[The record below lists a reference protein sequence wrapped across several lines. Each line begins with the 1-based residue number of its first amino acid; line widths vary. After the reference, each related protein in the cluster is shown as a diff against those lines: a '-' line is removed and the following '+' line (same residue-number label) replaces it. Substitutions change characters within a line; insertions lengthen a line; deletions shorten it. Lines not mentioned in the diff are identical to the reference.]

1 MDLVVG
7 RLGRP
12 HGIHGEI
19 SVEVR
24 TDEPEIRFAKGS
36 KLSVKESNNQLTVL
50 SSRWHQEKMLVKFE
64 EITDRDLANEIKGK
78 TLTIKID
85 PNSIET
91 KKDQYYEF
99 QLAGLKVI
107 DKNDKTLGQIKEV
120 ITNLAQD
127 LLVVETVDK
136 REVLVPF
143 VKQIVTN
150 VDLDKKQVIMDPP
163 TGLFDEENAIDAN

>member
-12 HGIHGEI
+12 HGVHGEI

-24 TDEPEIRFAKGS
+24 TDEPELRFAKGS
-36 KLSVKESNNQLTVL
+36 KLSIKESNNQLTVL

-64 EITDRDLANEIKGK
+64 EITDRDRANEIKGK

-85 PNSIET
+85 PNSVET

-150 VDLDKKQVIMDPP
+150 VDLNKKQVIMDPP

>member
-12 HGIHGEI
+12 HGVHGEI

-24 TDEPEIRFAKGS
+24 TDEPELRFAKGS

-99 QLAGLKVI
+99 QLVDLKVI
-107 DKNDKTLGQIKEV
+107 DKNNKTLGQIKEV

-150 VDLDKKQVIMDPP
+150 VDLNKKLVIMDPP

>member
-12 HGIHGEI
+12 HGVHGEI

-107 DKNDKTLGQIKEV
+107 DKNDKTLGRIKEV

-150 VDLDKKQVIMDPP
+150 VDLNKKLVIMDPP

>member
-12 HGIHGEI
+12 HGVHGEI

-24 TDEPEIRFAKGS
+24 TDEPELRFAKGS

-150 VDLDKKQVIMDPP
+150 VDLNKKQVIMDPP

>member
-12 HGIHGEI
+12 HGVHGEI

-24 TDEPEIRFAKGS
+24 TDEPELRFAKGS

>member
-12 HGIHGEI
+12 HGVHGEI

-36 KLSVKESNNQLTVL
+36 KLSLKETNKQLTVL

-64 EITDRDLANEIKGK
+64 EITDRDLANDIKGK
-78 TLTIKID
+78 TLVIEID

-99 QLAGLKVI
+99 QLTGLKVI
-107 DKNDKTLGQIKEV
+107 NKNEETLGQIKEV
-120 ITNLAQD
+120 ITGLAQD
-127 LLVVETVDK
+127 LLVVATVDK
-136 REVLVPF
+136 KEVLVPF
-143 VKQIVTN
+143 VKQIVIN
-150 VDLDKKQVIMDPP
+150 VDLNQKLITMDPQL
-163 TGLFDEENAIDAN
+163 GLFDEENAIDAN

>member
-12 HGIHGEI
+12 HGVHGEI

-24 TDEPEIRFAKGS
+24 TDEPELRFAKGS
-36 KLSVKESNNQLTVL
+36 KLSIKESNNQLTVL

-64 EITDRDLANEIKGK
+64 EITDRDRANEIKGK

-107 DKNDKTLGQIKEV
+107 DKNDKTLGKIKEV

>member
-12 HGIHGEI
+12 HGVHGEI

-24 TDEPEIRFAKGS
+24 TDEPELRFAKGS
-36 KLSVKESNNQLTVL
+36 RLSLKESNNQLTVL

>member
-12 HGIHGEI
+12 HGVHGEI

-85 PNSIET
+85 PNTIET

-150 VDLDKKQVIMDPP
+150 VDLEKKLIIMDPP

>member
-12 HGIHGEI
+12 HGVHGEI

-24 TDEPEIRFAKGS
+24 TDEPELRFAKGS

-107 DKNDKTLGQIKEV
+107 DKNDKTLGQITEV

-150 VDLDKKQVIMDPP
+150 VDLDKKLVIMDPP

>member
-12 HGIHGEI
+12 HGVHGEI

-36 KLSVKESNNQLTVL
+36 KLSLKETNNQLTVL

-64 EITDRDLANEIKGK
+64 EITDRDLANDIKGK
-78 TLTIKID
+78 TLVIEID

-99 QLAGLKVI
+99 QLTGLNVI
-107 DKNDKTLGQIKEV
+107 DINEKTLGQIKEV
-120 ITNLAQD
+120 ITGLAQD
-127 LLVVETVDK
+127 LLVVETEEK
-136 REVLVPF
+136 KEVLVPF
-143 VKQIVTN
+143 VKQIVVN
-150 VDLDKKQVIMDPP
+150 VDLNKKLITMDPP
-163 TGLFDEENAIDAN
+163 RGLFDEENAIDAN

>member
-36 KLSVKESNNQLTVL
+36 KLSVVL

-150 VDLDKKQVIMDPP
+150 VDLNKKQVIMDPP

>member
-12 HGIHGEI
+12 HGVHGEI

-36 KLSVKESNNQLTVL
+36 KLSLKETNNQLTVL

-64 EITDRDLANEIKGK
+64 EITDRDLANDIKGK
-78 TLTIKID
+78 TLVIEID

-99 QLAGLKVI
+99 QLTGLKVI
-107 DKNDKTLGQIKEV
+107 DKNEKTLGQIKEV
-120 ITNLAQD
+120 ITGLAQD

-136 REVLVPF
+136 KEVLVPF
-143 VKQIVTN
+143 VKQIVIN
-150 VDLDKKQVIMDPP
+150 VDLNQKLITMDPP
-163 TGLFDEENAIDAN
+163 QGLFDEENAIDAN

>member
-12 HGIHGEI
+12 HGVHGEI

-24 TDEPEIRFAKGS
+24 TDEPETRFAIGT
-36 KLSVKESNNQLTVL
+36 KLNLKESKSVLTVS

-64 EITDRDLANEIKGK
+64 EILDRDQANEIKGK

-85 PNSIET
+85 PSNIKT
-91 KKDQYYEF
+91 KNDQYYEF

-107 DKNDKTLGQIKEV
+107 DQNQEILGEIKEV
-120 ITNLAQD
+120 LTGLAQD
-127 LLVVETVDK
+127 LLVVKTKDK
-136 REVLVPF
+136 KEVLVPF
-143 VKQIVTN
+143 VKQIVTK
-150 VDLDKKQVIMDPP
+150 VDLVNKIVTMNPP
-163 TGLFDEENAIDAN
+163 IGLFDEENALDAN

>member
-12 HGIHGEI
+12 HGVHGEI

-24 TDEPEIRFAKGS
+24 TDEPELRFAKGS
-36 KLSVKESNNQLTVL
+36 KLSLKESNNQLTVL

>member
-12 HGIHGEI
+12 HGVHGEI

-24 TDEPEIRFAKGS
+24 TDEPELRFAKGS
-36 KLSVKESNNQLTVL
+36 KLSLKESNNQVTVL

-150 VDLDKKQVIMDPP
+150 VDLEKKLIIMDPP

>member
-12 HGIHGEI
+12 HGVHGEI

-36 KLSVKESNNQLTVL
+36 KLSVKENNNQLTVL

>member
-12 HGIHGEI
+12 HGVHGEI

-36 KLSVKESNNQLTVL
+36 KLSLKETNNQLTVL
-50 SSRWHQEKMLVKFE
+50 SSRWHQEKILVKFE
-64 EITDRDLANEIKGK
+64 EITDRDLANDIKGK
-78 TLTIKID
+78 TLTVEID

-99 QLAGLKVI
+99 QLTGLNVI
-107 DKNDKTLGQIKEV
+107 DINEKTLGQIKEV
-120 ITNLAQD
+120 ITGLAQD
-127 LLVVETVDK
+127 LLVVETEEK
-136 REVLVPF
+136 KEVLVPF
-143 VKQIVTN
+143 VKQIVVN
-150 VDLDKKQVIMDPP
+150 VDLNKKLITMDPP
-163 TGLFDEENAIDAN
+163 RGLFDEENAIDAN

>member
-12 HGIHGEI
+12 HGVHGEI

-36 KLSVKESNNQLTVL
+36 KLSVKENNNQLTVL

-150 VDLDKKQVIMDPP
+150 VDLNKKLVIMDPP

>member
-12 HGIHGEI
+12 HGVHGEI

-36 KLSVKESNNQLTVL
+36 KLSIKESNNLLTVL

-64 EITDRDLANEIKGK
+64 EITDRDLANDIKGK
-78 TLTIKID
+78 TLIIEID
-85 PNSIET
+85 PNKIET

-99 QLAGLKVI
+99 Q
-107 DKNDKTLGQIKEV
+107 NSLGQIKEV
-120 ITNLAQD
+120 ITGLAQD
-127 LLVVETVDK
+127 LLVVETK
-136 REVLVPF
+136 EKKEVLVPF
-143 VKQIVTN
+143 VKQIVIN
-150 VDLDKKQVIMDPP
+150 VDLDKKQVTMDPP
-163 TGLFDEENAIDAN
+163 VGLFDEENAIDAN

>member
-12 HGIHGEI
+12 HGVHGEI

-36 KLSVKESNNQLTVL
+36 KLSVRESNNQLTVL

>member
-12 HGIHGEI
+12 HGVHGEI

-150 VDLDKKQVIMDPP
+150 VDLNKKQVIMDPP

>member
-12 HGIHGEI
+12 HGVHGEI

-24 TDEPEIRFAKGS
+24 TDEPELRFAKGS

-107 DKNDKTLGQIKEV
+107 DKNGKTLGQIKEV

-143 VKQIVTN
+143 VKQIVTT
-150 VDLDKKQVIMDPP
+150 VDLDKKIVIMDPP

>member
-12 HGIHGEI
+12 HGVHGEI

-36 KLSVKESNNQLTVL
+36 KLSLKESNNQLTVL

-64 EITDRDLANEIKGK
+64 EITDRDLANDIKGK
-78 TLTIKID
+78 TLVIEID
-85 PNSIET
+85 PASIET

-99 QLAGLKVI
+99 QLTGLKVI
-107 DKNDKTLGQIKEV
+107 DKNEKTLGQIKEV
-120 ITNLAQD
+120 ITGLAQD
-127 LLVVETVDK
+127 LLVVETEERK
-136 REVLVPF
+136 EVLVPF
-143 VKQIVTN
+143 VKQIVIN
-150 VDLDKKQVIMDPP
+150 VDLNQKLITMDPP
-163 TGLFDEENAIDAN
+163 RGLFDEENAIDAN

>member
-12 HGIHGEI
+12 HGVHGEI

-24 TDEPEIRFAKGS
+24 TDEPELRFAKGS
-36 KLSVKESNNQLTVL
+36 KLSLKESNNQLTVL

-163 TGLFDEENAIDAN
+163 TGLFDDENAIDAN

>member
-12 HGIHGEI
+12 HGVHGEI

-24 TDEPEIRFAKGS
+24 TDEPELRFAKGS

-143 VKQIVTN
+143 VKQIVTT
-150 VDLDKKQVIMDPP
+150 VDLDKKIVIMDPP

>member
-12 HGIHGEI
+12 HGVHGEI

-24 TDEPEIRFAKGS
+24 TDEPELRFAKGS
-36 KLSVKESNNQLTVL
+36 KLSIKESNNQLTVL

-64 EITDRDLANEIKGK
+64 EITDRDRANEIKGK

>member
-12 HGIHGEI
+12 HGVHGEI

-24 TDEPEIRFAKGS
+24 TDEPELRFAKGS

-85 PNSIET
+85 PNSVET

-150 VDLDKKQVIMDPP
+150 VDLNKKLVIMDPP

>member
-12 HGIHGEI
+12 HGVHGEI

-24 TDEPEIRFAKGS
+24 TDEPELRFAKGS
-36 KLSVKESNNQLTVL
+36 KLSLKESNNQLTVL
-50 SSRWHQEKMLVKFE
+50 TSRWHQEKMLVKFE

-150 VDLDKKQVIMDPP
+150 VDLEKKLIIMDPP

>member
-12 HGIHGEI
+12 HGVHGEI

-24 TDEPEIRFAKGS
+24 TDEPDIRFAKGS
-36 KLSVKESNNQLTVL
+36 KLFIKDSKNQLTVL

-78 TLTIKID
+78 TLMIQID
-85 PNSIET
+85 PNKIET

-99 QLAGLKVI
+99 QLAGLTVA
-107 DKNDKTLGQIKEV
+107 DKNNKDLGQIKEV
-120 ITNLAQD
+120 ITGLAQD
-127 LLVVETVDK
+127 LLVVETK
-136 REVLVPF
+136 EKKEVLVPF

-150 VDLDKKQVIMDPP
+150 VDLEEKLVTMDPP
-163 TGLFDEENAIDAN
+163 VGLFDEENAIDAN

>member
-12 HGIHGEI
+12 HGVHGEI

-36 KLSVKESNNQLTVL
+36 KLSLKETNNQLTVL

-64 EITDRDLANEIKGK
+64 EITDRDLANDIKGK
-78 TLTIKID
+78 TLVIEID

-99 QLAGLKVI
+99 QLTGLKVI
-107 DKNDKTLGQIKEV
+107 DKNEKTLGQIKEV
-120 ITNLAQD
+120 ITGLAQD
-127 LLVVETVDK
+127 LLVVATVDK
-136 REVLVPF
+136 KEVLVPF
-143 VKQIVTN
+143 VKQIVIN
-150 VDLDKKQVIMDPP
+150 VDLNQKLITMDPP
-163 TGLFDEENAIDAN
+163 LGLFDEENAIDAN

>member
-12 HGIHGEI
+12 HGVHGEI